1 MLGIHTSGQITMKS
15 LARNLFVV
23 FQDDVENRRLTS
35 ERNEITDET
44 NINRG

>member
-1 MLGIHTSGQITMKS
+1 MLEIHTLGQKIMKS
-15 LARNLFVV
+15 LARKSFVV
-23 FQDDVENRRLTS
+23 FQDDVGNRRLTS